1 MGSLKDFLIPF
12 DALMAAIFVL
22 TGYGFWRSD
31 GRAARYIAG
40 FNSKSEAEQRQYDT
54 GRLCADFGRRMVLWS
69 LCFIVGSAV
78 DCFFPGIGSAL
89 AWGIWLVL
97 LIRHVVDMSRHEDRY
112 KHRPSFKTEPDT
124 KIAGPSA

>member
-1 MGSLKDFLIPF
+1 
-12 DALMAAIFVL
+12 
-22 TGYGFWRSD
+22 
-31 GRAARYIAG
+31 
-40 FNSKSEAEQRQYDT
+40 
-54 GRLCADFGRRMVLWS
+54 MVLWS

-112 KHRPSFKTEPDT
+112 KRQPSFKTEPDT
-124 KIAGPSA
+124 KITGPSA

>member
-1 MGSLKDFLIPF
+1 MESLRDFLIPI

-31 GRAARYIAG
+31 GRAARYSAG

-54 GRLCADFGRRMVLWS
+54 ERLCADFGRRMVLWS
-69 LCFIVGSAV
+69 LCFILGGAA
-78 DCFFPGIGSAL
+78 DYFFPGAGSAL

-97 LIRHVVDMSRHEDRY
+97 LVSHVVDMSRHEDRY
-112 KHRPSFKTEPDT
+112 KRQP
-124 KIAGPSA
+124 

>member
-1 MGSLKDFLIPF
+1 MESLKDFLIPF

-40 FNSKSEAEQRQYDT
+40 VNRKSEAEQRQYDT

-112 KHRPSFKTEPDT
+112 KRQP
-124 KIAGPSA
+124 

>member
-1 MGSLKDFLIPF
+1 MELLRNFLIPF

-22 TGYGFWRSD
+22 TGYGFWRSG

-40 FNSKSEAEQRQYDT
+40 FNSKSAAEQRQYDT
-54 GRLCADFGRRMVLWS
+54 ERLCADFGRRMVLWS
-69 LCFIVGSAV
+69 LCFILGGAV

-89 AWGIWLVL
+89 AWGVWLVL

-112 KHRPSFKTEPDT
+112 KRQP
-124 KIAGPSA
+124 